1 MPVSQ
6 NQDDGEKE
14 SEFDWLQLH
23 NEIHTTTDETT
34 QEKFLRKVKENP
46 FVPIGCLATFGA
58 LSYGLWS
65 FRQGKR
71 QMSQYMMRLRIGAQG
86 FTVVALI
93 VGIGLSA
100 ARVRE

>member
-1 MPVSQ
+1 MCVSQ
-6 NQDDGEKE
+6 DQGGKE
-14 SEFDWLQLH
+14 REPEFDWIQLQS
-23 NEIHTTTDETT
+23 EIQTSDETT
-34 QEKFLRKVKENP
+34 QEKFFRKIKENP

-100 ARVRE
+100 TRGQE